1 MSKEKLIPYSH
12 YFDEY
17 PTDIQEVSGFYRAKV
32 RLFEM
37 LKGNFTKEIVQ
48 AWLKP
53 GQYYTECPRATLGFL
68 GVLLLLCSIR
78 QSIDTIQSVLA
89 PPWIDKKMEGEWL
102 ASLNKLAKNEE
113 IEEHEYHASLNK
125 DVREE
130 KIIYSSHLLESRK
143 SKHKINIEVETRT
156 TSTDPIIDT
165 KDKDVFNQPPSKR
178 VKNDEPE
185 QQRNPE
191 TNGEIPAHDDKS
203 NNESIMSDSP
213 IYDEFAREM
222 KVADET
228 NEYYSDPESTE
239 SVNNDDVDYV
249 YSSESSSCDVVEKTK
264 IEFTEFEKTYLKM
277 NDSDKWK
284 LSTGK
289 IVEDALY
296 NFGIKCRHEHLCHSF
311 VIDPNDNIYINE
323 EVFTEAELD
332 EIRKYKLISMPQMPP
347 RLINSDISSL
357 RDAIFKSQQW
367 DSPYNRQTHFDYDW
381 IRNTAYNLLHEYEA
395 GSLEKDHLEL
405 WLLVHVWNFVDRGFG
420 NIDGLETAR
429 SESSSR
435 ASSNRKNRNRTGSAI
450 VKMKRKIMGRRG
462 DLIIRKVSTEYGCSE
477 AGKSFEGNNGTKLLH
492 ERGIKAPKM
501 MKDIFYSLC
510 EAVGNEEEKIRKL
523 QSIGFIHS
531 SLMILLLRLDSPAG
545 YTCRITRT
553 KMLEVPSQIAQ
564 FGAKVLPVIMLAWK
578 AKMIVKE
585 TIEFVEQKQY
595 SENEEDTDDQLQNL

>member
-17 PTDIQEVSGFYRAKV
+17 PTDSWSYSSFIRYTFNKRLLPPNPVKV
-32 RLFEM
+32 YNYKYKKCLDFIEQKYDS
-37 LKGNFTKEIVQ
+37 LKCSKAIS
-48 AWLKP
+48 LKKS
-53 GQYYTECPRATLGFL
+53 FK
-68 GVLLLLCSIR
+68 
-78 QSIDTIQSVLA
+78 
-89 PPWIDKKMEGEWL
+89 IDKKMEGEWL

-296 NFGIKCRHEHLCHSF
+296 NFGIKCRHEHLYLLTYLNSF
-311 VIDPNDNIYINE
+311 RV
-323 EVFTEAELD
+323 
-332 EIRKYKLISMPQMPP
+332 
-347 RLINSDISSL
+347 SDISSL

-477 AGKSFEGNNGTKLLH
+477 AGKSFE
-492 ERGIKAPKM
+492 
-501 MKDIFYSLC
+501 
-510 EAVGNEEEKIRKL
+510 AVGNEEEKIRKL